1 MGISIENLIWSYL
14 FLINT
19 GSFLLM
25 GFDKLSA
32 KLESDRI
39 PEIWFFLLSLA
50 AGVIGVVLGMLAFHH
65 KTSKT
70 SFQVKIAV
78 ATVILASILVYWF
91 LR

>member
-1 MGISIENLIWSYL
+1 LGISIENLIWSYL
-14 FLINT
+14 FLINI

-39 PEIWFFLLSLA
+39 PEMWFFLLSLA

-65 KTSKT
+65 KTS
-70 SFQVKIAV
+70 FQVKIAV
-78 ATVILASILVYWF
+78 ATVILASILVHWF
-91 LR
+91 FIIS